1 MDWLHGKLIASTFH
15 SAFVM
20 PRRCLDFHLLLSS
33 TCHELLDLHS
43 LGSPRFS
50 LFFPSLSQSS
60 DQLLL
65 RKQAGDWELPYL
77 PPVNPKPSCTC
88 AFSCPSPA
96 VRWRQCSPRAG
107 FRAGPVPC
115 GLLRNLLPLISQL
128 APVPS
133 VSPPRMLS
141 ATCSSPTHPRKQTWF

>member
-20 PRRCLDFHLLLSS
+20 PSWCLDFHLLLSS

-77 PPVNPKPSCTC
+77 PPVNPKPCLHLCLFLPIPSCQVEAVFSQGRIQGGTRALRPSQEPAAHQPARSCT
-88 AFSCPSPA
+88 FSLS
-96 VRWRQCSPRAG
+96 
-107 FRAGPVPC
+107 
-115 GLLRNLLPLISQL
+115 
-128 APVPS
+128 
-133 VSPPRMLS
+133 PRMLS
-141 ATCSSPTHPRKQTWF
+141 ATFSGLPHPRKQTWF